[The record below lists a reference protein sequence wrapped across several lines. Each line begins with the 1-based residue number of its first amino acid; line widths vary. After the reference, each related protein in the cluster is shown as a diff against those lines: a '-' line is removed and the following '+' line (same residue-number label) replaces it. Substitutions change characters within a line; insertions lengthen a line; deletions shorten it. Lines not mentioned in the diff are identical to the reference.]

1 MKKLKKKVQID
12 IDGCRAPYRRHPHHT
27 LLGCERHRLPDV
39 AAARRHLALE
49 LAREI
54 LMNHSYICVD
64 SYTCVAVCVSCQ
76 KTLPSTKQERPIKT
90 AVKET

>member
-54 LMNHSYICVD
+54 LMQDYSCVK
-64 SYTCVAVCVSCQ
+64 CQ
-76 KTLPSTKQERPIKT
+76 RDLPSKKQKRSIKT